1 MKKHS
6 TKLMAVLLA
15 AVMLLPLTVQA
26 VPAGEE
32 ARQSEHKDIAHPI
45 TAEFREYIQKKV
57 LEAYDI
63 EKKKGPQAARPVS
76 AMHAIEEEN
85 DIEL

>member
-26 VPAGEE
+26 VPA
-32 ARQSEHKDIAHPI
+32 
-45 TAEFREYIQKKV
+45 
-57 LEAYDI
+57 
-63 EKKKGPQAARPVS
+63 
-76 AMHAIEEEN
+76 EN
-85 DIEL
+85 